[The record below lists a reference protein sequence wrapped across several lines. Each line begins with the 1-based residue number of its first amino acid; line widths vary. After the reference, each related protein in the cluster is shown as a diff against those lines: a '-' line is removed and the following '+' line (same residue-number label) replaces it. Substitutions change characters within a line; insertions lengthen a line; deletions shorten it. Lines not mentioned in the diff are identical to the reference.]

1 MSQLD
6 LRVGPFPFHLYG
18 LFVSLGIIFWYFYL
32 KNSLKRTN
40 EYVYLNSIISITLI
54 SALVGARLYH
64 VLTWYSYYRRFPMEI
79 FYFWEGGLGIFG
91 AIIGGLIGLFIFS
104 KIEHL
109 SFMGILN
116 LITPPL
122 LITQAIGR
130 LGNYLNY
137 EAFGPPTNL
146 LWRIFIPVSE
156 RPLRYLEKSYF
167 HPTFLY
173 ESILCLIAF
182 LIYQFIL
189 KKNKLSKFGF
199 SYYLIS
205 YGSIRFF
212 TEFLRTDTLVIN
224 NTHAAHIISLFMI
237 ISGLVLLR
245 KSLRV

>member
-54 SALVGARLYH
+54 PALVGARLYH

-137 EAFGPPTNL
+137 EAFGPPSNL
-146 LWRIFIPVSE
+146 PWKIFIPISE
-156 RPLRYLEKSYF
+156 RPLNWLEKSYF

-224 NTHAAHIISLFMI
+224 NIHAAHIISLFMI
-237 ISGLVLLR
+237 TSGLVLLR

>member
-137 EAFGPPTNL
+137 EAFGPPSNL
-146 LWRIFIPVSE
+146 PWKIFIPISE
-156 RPLRYLEKSYF
+156 RPLNWLEKSYF

-224 NTHAAHIISLFMI
+224 NIHAAHIISLFMI
-237 ISGLVLLR
+237 TSGLVLLR